1 MVVVKQPPGPKGHF
15 LLGNIPD
22 YRRGQLEFLE
32 RCSREYGDIVRLRLG
47 YHRIFLVNHPDA
59 IEEVLVTKSRNFIKH
74 FALRLTPLLLG
85 NGLLLSEGDF
95 YLRQRRM
102 VQPAFN
108 RTRLAAYAAIMVE
121 AAENTLATWWPGET
135 RDMAGEMMR
144 ITLEIA
150 ARTLF
155 GSEVA
160 QETQEI
166 DEALQFLQES
176 YLARCFPRRSS
187 CSIMPWSKAMAARRT
202 ALMWWFMM

>member
-1 MVVVKQPPGPKGHF
+1 
-15 LLGNIPD
+15 
-22 YRRGQLEFLE
+22 
-32 RCSREYGDIVRLRLG
+32 
-47 YHRIFLVNHPDA
+47 

-102 VQPAFN
+102 IQPAFS
-108 RTRLAAYAAIMVE
+108 RARLAAYAAVMVE
-121 AAENTLATWWPGET
+121 AADNTLATWRPGET
-135 RDMAGEMMR
+135 RDMACEMMR

-160 QETQEI
+160 REARAI
-166 DEALQFLQES
+166 DEALRFLQES
-176 YLARCFPRRSS
+176 YLARFNSFYPIPSWIPTPANLRMRKAVRR
-187 CSIMPWSKAMAARRT
+187 
-202 ALMWWFMM
+202 LD